1 MRGLIHS
8 YNGLTRRVLLNFFP
22 KLEGDIPFN
31 ACVNNIP
38 QTNKKMYTFPMN
50 ILFYLPAVLF
60 LISGLP
66 QMIKL
71 IKTKSS
77 EDISISMY
85 LITDLAIAII
95 VIDAAVSKNYSILVS
110 NAVSLI
116 LTGINTFLT
125 IKYRRRS

>member
-1 MRGLIHS
+1 M
-8 YNGLTRRVLLNFFP
+8 
-22 KLEGDIPFN
+22 D
-31 ACVNNIP
+31 
-38 QTNKKMYTFPMN
+38 

-95 VIDAAVSKNYSILVS
+95 IVDAYLSQNYSILIS
-110 NAVSLI
+110 NAVSLF
-116 LTGINTFLT
+116 LTLINTFLT
-125 IKYRRRS
+125 IKYRKKLFK

>member
-1 MRGLIHS
+1 M
-8 YNGLTRRVLLNFFP
+8 
-22 KLEGDIPFN
+22 D
-31 ACVNNIP
+31 
-38 QTNKKMYTFPMN
+38 

-85 LITDLAIAII
+85 LITDLAISIII
-95 VIDAAVSKNYSILVS
+95 VDAYLSQNYSILIS
-110 NAVSLI
+110 NAVSLV
-116 LTGINTFLT
+116 LTLINTILT
-125 IKYRRRS
+125 IKYRKKLF

>member
-1 MRGLIHS
+1 
-8 YNGLTRRVLLNFFP
+8 
-22 KLEGDIPFN
+22 
-31 ACVNNIP
+31 
-38 QTNKKMYTFPMN
+38 MN

-66 QMIKL
+66 QMVRL

-95 VIDAAVSKNYSILVS
+95 VIDAALSQNYSILVS
-110 NAVSLI
+110 NAVSLV
-116 LTGINTFLT
+116 LTSINTFLT
-125 IKYRRRS
+125 IKYRKK